1 MDLCEEIAKVAYE
14 IFEREGGVHG
24 RHLEHWCEAEIIV
37 TKKYELKNQNIQ
49 GDAATTKPKKSA
61 VKNAP
66 EKKGKVASKK
76 PEKKAAKP
84 RAKKTTK

>member
-14 IFEREGGVHG
+14 IFEREGRVHG

-37 TKKYELKNQNIQ
+37 TKKYELNNQKLQ
-49 GDAATTKPKKSA
+49 GDAATTKAKKSPTKSATEKKAKAEPKKS
-61 VKNAP
+61 
-66 EKKGKVASKK
+66 EKT
-76 PEKKAAKP
+76 AAKP